1 MYYRKIEGNRDL
13 LADDRGKPTVTA
25 ARFIFVKKLSHLWD
39 LFIIFFLKI
48 LRFGGSIP
56 PVRFG
61 KAWCCLI

>member
-1 MYYRKIEGNRDL
+1 MGSPYNI
-13 LADDRGKPTVTA
+13 
-25 ARFIFVKKLSHLWD
+25 
-39 LFIIFFLKI
+39 FLKI